1 MDQRNVALAG
11 VRKLSDDELIYSQV
25 LIALK
30 ASTACKQQRKDFAHC
45 RATDVGRLGDP
56 TFCDT

>member
-1 MDQRNVALAG
+1 MDQRNVVSAG
-11 VRKLSDDELIYSQV
+11 VGQPNDELIYSQI

-30 ASTACKQQRKDFAHC
+30 ASSACKQQRKDFAHC